1 MKQLI
6 IPACLLSLLLTA
18 CGNSKEKM
26 LTGKWQAVKLD
37 KAALDKQLEESR
49 LVMDTIGTHTTPEMN
64 QQLYGHS
71 NPDTLK
77 AIISAQID
85 ESRLMQ
91 QYFLDHTSFEFRK
104 DKIAVLIFG
113 GEPDSAS
120 WYFDDEGALVLDD
133 MKLKGSGD
141 KTKME
146 IVSLT
151 DTTLQLRYTE
161 NGVTSVASF
170 RAVK

>member
-6 IPACLLSLLLTA
+6 IPAISLALLLTA

-26 LTGKWQAVKLD
+26 LQHKWQAVKLD
-37 KAALDKQLEESR
+37 NAELDRQLAEKQQI
-49 LVMDTIGTHTTPEMN
+49 MDTIGAHTTPEMN
-64 QQLYGHS
+64 LQLYGHS
-71 NPDTLK
+71 NADTLK
-77 AIISAQID
+77 AMIAAEID

-104 DKIAVLIFG
+104 DKIAVLVFG
-113 GEPDSAS
+113 GEPDSAN
-120 WYFDDEGALVLDD
+120 WYFDEEGALVLDD

-146 IVSLT
+146 VVSLT

-161 NGVTSVASF
+161 NGITSVASF